1 MEKYIL
7 TFDRGN
13 SSAKIALWN
22 QAGKIACHLR
32 SRSSSGRDEC
42 LALIR
47 EAASRAEIV
56 SAAYAS
62 VVKDGAN
69 EAIVEALREAS
80 APGARCIVLNA
91 STPMPMTSVYSTPL
105 TLGADRLAAALGALA
120 LYGTGRTLLVVD
132 LGSAITYD
140 IVDAEGRYLGGNI
153 APGVQARFRSL
164 HEVAP
169 ALPLVE
175 AESDLPLF
183 GYSTET
189 AIRAGVLRGIA
200 AEITGYAAIAGERT
214 LTLLTG
220 GDACFFQAITAG
232 LPDIEIRHNLIHH
245 GLKRLLE
252 YNETL

>member
-13 SSAKIALWN
+13 SSAKIALWDET
-22 QAGKIACHLR
+22 GKIACHLR
-32 SRSSSGRDEC
+32 SLGGSGRDEC
-42 LALIR
+42 IALIG
-47 EAASRAEIV
+47 EAASRGVIAA
-56 SAAYAS
+56 SAYAS
-62 VVKDGAN
+62 VVKDGGD
-69 EAIVEALREAS
+69 EAVVDALRHAS
-80 APGARCIVLNA
+80 APGAMCTVLDA
-91 STPMPMTSVYSTPL
+91 ATPMPMESAYSTPL

-120 LYGTGRTLLVVD
+120 IYGTGRTLLVVD

-140 IVDAEGRYLGGNI
+140 IVDAGGRYIGGNI

-169 ALPLVE
+169 ALPVVE
-175 AESDLPLF
+175 AEGDLPLF

-200 AEITGYAAIAGERT
+200 AEITSYGALAGEDTRII
-214 LTLLTG
+214 LTG
-220 GDACFFQAITAG
+220 GDAGYFPPITAG
-232 LPDIEIRHNLIHH
+232 IPDMEIRHNLIHH